1 MNASPF
7 SNQSPFASTP
17 WITGID
23 GTNTTAVGNQV
34 LVSGGRTDNFGD
46 LQPSGSTV
54 TLPGPSGSP
63 GNPGSPGSNG
73 TPGLPGP
80 PGDPGGPPGLPG
92 DPGNPGDPGGV
103 GSPGSPGL
111 PGPPGPPGEP
121 GKEAIVKNDLG
132 VYAFACIE
140 GTGVWF
146 MELVK
151 RGHPTSPRFDAA
163 TEGGQIRFASQD
175 GGYELALAVRK
186 GFGDW
191 HMPDRTIEQ
200 YEANRYN
207 WGRFKEVHFQ

>member
-1 MNASPF
+1 MNGQY
-7 SNQSPFASTP
+7 SNQSPFASKP
-17 WITGID
+17 WLVGLGGAQATEIGNQQYVTAAANAGRGRGQEQYGSVVSEPGPKGDKGDPGTNGTNGID
-23 GTNTTAVGNQV
+23 GT
-34 LVSGGRTDNFGD
+34 
-46 LQPSGSTV
+46 
-54 TLPGPSGSP
+54 PGTPGTNGVDGIP
-63 GNPGSPGSNG
+63 GNPGTNG
-73 TPGLPGP
+73 TDGNPGLPG
-80 PGDPGGPPGLPG
+80 L
-92 DPGNPGDPGGV
+92 
-103 GSPGSPGL
+103 
-111 PGPPGPPGEP
+111 PGPPGEP

-151 RGHPTSPRFDAA
+151 RGHPTSPRFDEA
-163 TEGGQIRFASQD
+163 TEGGQIRFPSQD

>member
-1 MNASPF
+1 MNGQY
-7 SNQSPFASTP
+7 SNQSPFASKP
-17 WITGID
+17 WLVGLGGAQATEIGNQQYVTAAANAGGGRAREQYGSVVSEPGPKGDKGDPGTNGTNGID
-23 GTNTTAVGNQV
+23 GT
-34 LVSGGRTDNFGD
+34 
-46 LQPSGSTV
+46 
-54 TLPGPSGSP
+54 PGTPGTNGIDGIP
-63 GNPGSPGSNG
+63 GNPGTNG
-73 TPGLPGP
+73 TDGNPGLPG
-80 PGDPGGPPGLPG
+80 LPG
-92 DPGNPGDPGGV
+92 Q
-103 GSPGSPGL
+103 
-111 PGPPGPPGEP
+111 PGEP
-121 GKEAIVKNDLG
+121 GKEAIVKNDMG
-132 VYAFACIE
+132 IYAFACIE

-163 TEGGQIRFASQD
+163 TEGGQIRFPSQD